1 MFLFIYNMK
10 KFIIISSILVVGITT
25 IFFLIK
31 RINKLNEQLSISIN
45 NEKAFS
51 AENSKLKENNLA
63 FKFTIEQLEN
73 SVDSISQ
80 EMLEVVNENN
90 IKNKTIEYLQYQL
103 KTYNKVDTLL
113 IRDTIFKNPD
123 FKLDTCLVDKWN
135 KSCLSLSYPNK
146 IILNN
151 TYYNKSYIIVNS
163 KKEPIKPVKCFLERW
178 FTKKHTVLE
187 ITVVD
192 ENPYV
197 STKEQRFVEIIK

>member
-1 MFLFIYNMK
+1 MK
-10 KFIIISSILVVGITT
+10 KIIIISSIIVIVITT
-25 IFFLIK
+25 MFFLIK
-31 RINKLNEQLSISIN
+31 RINNLNEQLSISIN
-45 NEKAFS
+45 NEKAYI
-51 AENSKLKENNLA
+51 AENSKLKENNLV

-80 EMLEVVNENN
+80 EILKVVDDNN
-90 IKNKTIEYLQYQL
+90 IKNKTIKYLQYQL
-103 KTYNKVDTLL
+103 KTYNKIDTLL

-123 FKLDTCLVDKWN
+123 FKLDTCLIDKWN
-135 KSCLSLSYPNK
+135 KSCLSLSYPNQ

-151 TYYNKSYIIVNS
+151 TYYNKSYVIVNS
-163 KKEPIKPVKCFLERW
+163 KKEPIKPVNCFLERW

-197 STKEQRFVEIIK
+197 STKEQRFIEIIK

>member
-1 MFLFIYNMK
+1 M
-10 KFIIISSILVVGITT
+10 
-25 IFFLIK
+25 FFLIK

-45 NEKAFS
+45 NEKAYV
-51 AENSKLKENNLA
+51 AENSKLKKNNLA

-80 EMLEVVNENN
+80 EILKVVDDNN
-90 IKNKTIEYLQYQL
+90 IKNKTIKYLQYQL
-103 KTYNKVDTLL
+103 KTYNKIDTLL

-123 FKLDTCLVDKWN
+123 FKLDTCLIDKWN
-135 KSCLSLSYPNK
+135 KSCLSLSYPNQ

-151 TYYNKSYIIVNS
+151 TYYNKSYVIVNS
-163 KKEPIKPVKCFLERW
+163 KKEPIKPVNCFLERW

-197 STKEQRFVEIIK
+197 STKEQRFIEIIK

>member
-1 MFLFIYNMK
+1 MK
-10 KFIIISSILVVGITT
+10 KIIIISTIIVIGITT

-31 RINKLNEQLSISIN
+31 RINSLNEQLSISTN
-45 NEKAFS
+45 NEKAYR

-80 EMLEVVNENN
+80 EILKVVDDNN
-90 IKNKTIEYLQYQL
+90 IKDKTIKYLQYQL
-103 KTYNKVDTLL
+103 KTYNKIDTLL

-123 FKLDTCLVDKWN
+123 FKLDTCIIDKWN
-135 KSCLSLSYPNK
+135 KSCLSLSYPNQ

-151 TYYNKSYIIVNS
+151 TYYNKSYVIVNS
-163 KKEPIKPVKCFLERW
+163 RKEPIKPVNCFLERW

-197 STKEQRFVEIIK
+197 STKEQRFIEIIK

>member
-1 MFLFIYNMK
+1 MK

-103 KTYNKVDTLL
+103 KTYNKIDTLL

-135 KSCLSLSYPNK
+135 KSCLSLSYPNQ

>member
-103 KTYNKVDTLL
+103 KTYNKIDTLL

-135 KSCLSLSYPNK
+135 KSCLSLSYPNQ

>member
-1 MFLFIYNMK
+1 MK
-10 KFIIISSILVVGITT
+10 KIIIISTIIVVGITT

-31 RINKLNEQLSISIN
+31 RINSLNEQLSISIN
-45 NEKAFS
+45 NEKAYR

-80 EMLEVVNENN
+80 EILKVVDDNN
-90 IKNKTIEYLQYQL
+90 IKDKTIKYLQYQL
-103 KTYNKVDTLL
+103 KTYNKIDTLL

-123 FKLDTCLVDKWN
+123 FKLDTCIIDKWN
-135 KSCLSLSYPNK
+135 KSCLSLSYPNQ

-151 TYYNKSYIIVNS
+151 TYYNKSYVIVNS
-163 KKEPIKPVKCFLERW
+163 RKEPIKPVNCFLERW

-197 STKEQRFVEIIK
+197 STKEQRFIEIIK

>member
-10 KFIIISSILVVGITT
+10 KIIIISTIIVVGITT

-31 RINKLNEQLSISIN
+31 RINSLNEQLSISIN
-45 NEKAFS
+45 NEKAYR

-80 EMLEVVNENN
+80 EILKVVDDNN
-90 IKNKTIEYLQYQL
+90 IKDKTIKYLQYQL
-103 KTYNKVDTLL
+103 KTYNKIDTLL

-123 FKLDTCLVDKWN
+123 FKLDTCIIDKWN
-135 KSCLSLSYPNK
+135 KSCLSLSYPNQ

-151 TYYNKSYIIVNS
+151 TYYNKSYVIVNS
-163 KKEPIKPVKCFLERW
+163 RKEPIKPVNCFLERW

-197 STKEQRFVEIIK
+197 STKEQRFIEIIK